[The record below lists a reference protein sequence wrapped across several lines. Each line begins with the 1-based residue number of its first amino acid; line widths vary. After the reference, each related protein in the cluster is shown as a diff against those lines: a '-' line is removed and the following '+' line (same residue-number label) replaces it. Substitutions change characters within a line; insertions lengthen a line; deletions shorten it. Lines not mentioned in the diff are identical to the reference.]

1 MSDPQVRVR
10 FAPSPTGY
18 LHVGGA
24 RTALFNW
31 LLARKHG
38 GKLILRIED
47 TDQKR
52 EVGDSLPKIL
62 DDLRWL
68 GLDWDEGP
76 EVGGDAGPY
85 SQSERLEH
93 YNRYCRQLLD
103 AGHAYYAFDT
113 PEELTALREEAKR
126 DKRTFKYPRP
136 ATFPTHDDAQRA
148 KTEGKPAVVRLKMP
162 DHGSITVHDVIV
174 GDMVL
179 QHVEMEDF
187 IIQKADGFPT
197 YHFACV
203 VDDELMNITHVLRGQ
218 EHLINTVKHIA
229 LQQAL
234 GMRTPIYAHLPIIF
248 NMSGS
253 KMSKRDKAKAIAK
266 GEPPPE
272 IDVHDFRLA
281 GYLPETLLNFIA
293 LLGWSPGQD
302 REKMTLDE
310 MVQLFSLDRISKT
323 SAKFDR
329 AKLLAFN
336 TDASAEAEPDRL
348 LTGMRDFLNKRSEPP
363 PPLPDFMDRTE
374 SDKLDERLRQ
384 YYTPKDHPMRL
395 ADDATLRKVLEVCKG
410 FRTFADVV
418 SKAGFL
424 FIDDDAIE
432 YDPKA
437 VKKVLEKNDGEGYAM
452 LEKLLP
458 EFEKLDDWTPDSLT
472 KLLEAKQKELNV
484 GFGKIAQPLR
494 VALTGTTVSPQIVDT
509 LLLLGRA
516 RTVARGKLLRAAPR
530 PSNHGS
536 LRRHDTL

>member
-1 MSDPQVRVR
+1 MTSQPVRVR

-18 LHVGGA
+18 LHIGGA

-38 GKLILRIED
+38 GQFVLRIED

-76 EVGGDAGPY
+76 QAGGDRGPY
-85 SQSERLEH
+85 FQSKRLEH
-93 YNRYCRQLLD
+93 YKKFCEQLLD
-103 AGHAYYAFDT
+103 AGKAYYAFDT
-113 PEELTALREEAKR
+113 PEELAAMREEAKR
-126 DKRTFKYPRP
+126 EKRQFKYARP
-136 ATFPTHDDAQRA
+136 DAFPTHQDAERA
-148 KTEGKPAVVRLKMP
+148 KAAGNSVVVRLKMP
-162 DHGSITVHDVIV
+162 DQGSITVHDVII

-229 LQQAL
+229 LQQGL
-234 GMRTPIYAHLPIIF
+234 GIRTPVYAHLPIIF

-253 KMSKRDKAKAIAK
+253 KMSKRDKGKAIAK

-272 IDVHDFRLA
+272 IEVNDFRLA

-293 LLGWSPGQD
+293 LLGWSPGQN

-310 MVQLFSLDRISKT
+310 MVKLFSLDRIAKT

-336 TDASAEAEPDRL
+336 TDAVEHADPERL
-348 LTGMRDFLNKRSEPP
+348 LKGMRDFLNKRSEPP
-363 PPLPDFMDRTE
+363 PPLASFGEYIKP
-374 SDKLDERLRQ
+374 DKLDEHLRD
-384 YYTPKDHPMRL
+384 YYAPTDHPMRL
-395 ADDATLRKVLEVCKG
+395 ADDATLAKVLEVCKG

-418 SKAGFL
+418 AKAGFI
-424 FIDDDAIE
+424 FVADDAIE

-437 VKKVLEKNDGEGYAM
+437 IKKVLAKNDGEGYAM

-472 KLLEAKQKELNV
+472 KLLETKQQEWNV
-484 GFGKIAQPLR
+484 GFGKIAQPIR
-494 VALTGTTVSPQIVDT
+494 VALSGTTVSPQIIET
-509 LLLLGRA
+509 LILLGKE
-516 RTVARGKLLRAAPR
+516 RTIQRVKSCPASSAGA
-530 PSNHGS
+530 
-536 LRRHDTL
+536 